1 MWQDTTKIA
10 ALGDGRIWDAITIT
24 ITIKTSTGI
33 GVAWK
38 NDKGEC
44 GDPFGAN

>member
-1 MWQDTTKIA
+1 MGFNNNKNINC
-10 ALGDGRIWDAITIT
+10 
-24 ITIKTSTGI
+24 I